1 MVFSQGVWIVPLV
14 ILQGASAVTF
24 SNAGGKGVV
33 HWRRTKAHAGRIWI
47 YVQNYDNLWDYMVL
61 PYMVNYPLVI

>member
-33 HWRRTKAHAGRIWI
+33 HWR
-47 YVQNYDNLWDYMVL
+47 YDNLWDYMVL